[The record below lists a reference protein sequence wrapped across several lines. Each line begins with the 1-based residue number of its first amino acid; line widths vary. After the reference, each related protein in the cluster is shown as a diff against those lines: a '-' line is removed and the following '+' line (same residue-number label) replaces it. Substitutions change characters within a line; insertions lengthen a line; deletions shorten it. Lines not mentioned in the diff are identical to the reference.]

1 MVFTYAKE
9 YKIPEKPLFNLR
21 FMPTILVRRN
31 AKKRAQLRCDNLKQE
46 GEPELVRQAGKLQY
60 VERRCSSS
68 EIVENI

>member
-9 YKIPEKPLFNLR
+9 YKIPEKPLRNLR

-46 GEPELVRQAGKLQY
+46 EEIELVGQAGKLQC
-60 VERRCSSS
+60 VERICS
-68 EIVENI
+68 